1 MRLVEWVLGSYFLYT
16 SLLTLTLSIS
26 TDICVRTLVV
36 NAIVAGIFVVLVAPS
51 RWRDTNW
58 IQVTRDHYAL
68 ALVLLAYKQMG
79 WFAPA
84 VHDYRLERSWIRW
97 DHLVL
102 NEWGI
107 KHAIEFLGPTIPTV
121 LELSYLLVYAVG
133 PFCVWLLYGFAR
145 RTEVSTFLLIYVLG
159 LFLAYV
165 QFPFWPSEP
174 PRTVFPGDLEPLT
187 NAVRRLN
194 LEVLGNAGIHT
205 SVFPSAHV
213 SGSFAAA
220 FAFWR
225 LFRNKRWL
233 SYGMMIYAV
242 LIAVA
247 TVYGRYHYAV
257 DAAAGLVVA
266 IVAGGVARWLMK
278 SRQHSWSSE
287 FASESNCSEQP
298 ATTQPFT

>member
-1 MRLVEWVLGSYFLYT
+1 MRLVEWVLGSYFFYT
-16 SLLTLTLSIS
+16 SLLALTLPI
-26 TDICVRTLVV
+26 TPEVRLRTLVV
-36 NAIVAGIFVVLVAPS
+36 NGIVASIFAVLLGPA
-51 RWRDTNW
+51 RWRDAAW
-58 IQVTRDHYAL
+58 MQVTRDHYAL

-84 VHDYRLERSWIRW
+84 VHDYHLERSWIRW
-97 DHLVL
+97 DHIVL
-102 NEWGI
+102 DGWGL
-107 KHAIEFLGPTIPTV
+107 KHGIELLGPIIPTL

-133 PFCVWLLYGFAR
+133 PVCVWLLYGFMR
-145 RTEVSTFLLIYVLG
+145 RAEVSTFLFIYILG

-187 NAVRRLN
+187 NAMRRVN
-194 LEVLGNAGIHT
+194 LAVLGNAGIHT

-225 LFRNKRWL
+225 QFRDKRWL
-233 SYGMMIYAV
+233 RYGMIIYAV
-242 LIAVA
+242 LIAFA

-257 DAAAGLVVA
+257 DAAAGFVVA
-266 IVAGGVARWLMK
+266 IIGTYVAHWLMRR
-278 SRQHSWSSE
+278 RQHSLSPE
-287 FASESNCSEQP
+287 FVSESAYPEQP
-298 ATTQPFT
+298 ATT